1 MTDPGAGPRVT
12 RHVRPRNER
21 LAQSEISARE
31 RTRDSLLAALKRA
44 SDDRAAAEEADRG
57 RVAADRKRRTI
68 SLDVDEFVEAS
79 RKAAR
84 SDTAESLDQLAE
96 RVAIKPEDRPAVVM
110 LLANV
115 KWLSTKK

>member
-12 RHVRPRNER
+12 LHVRPRNER
-21 LAQSEISARE
+21 LAQAEISARE
-31 RTRDSLLAALKRA
+31 RAREALLSTLKRS
-44 SDDRAAAEEADRG
+44 SDNLAAAEAADRA
-57 RVAADRKRRTI
+57 RTSDRKRRTI
-68 SLDVDEFVEAS
+68 SLDVDQFVEAS

-84 SDTAESLDQLAE
+84 GDTGESLDQLAE

-115 KWLSTKK
+115 KWLSMKK